1 MRPRSWVVSAVAGLT
16 TSLLPACAQ
25 MRNCTQ
31 PASAPLSASAA
42 PDLAGAIPGPLT
54 KVSTPF
60 AEPRPAAPPEDSA
73 GPAPVPARTVSRD
86 LTPPAP
92 LAVASI
98 PVPAE
103 MPAPAPAARTTPAT
117 ELKLV
122 EDPLVSALRCY
133 LNKRPDEALTLLKRY
148 DKSTQELLL
157 LLLPLVA
164 RVAEG
169 GTQANNPQEI
179 KVVVDQMEDVTSN
192 LRTRAPFS
200 AEDMSCCSNVE
211 KFGS

>member
-1 MRPRSWVVSAVAGLT
+1 
-16 TSLLPACAQ
+16 
-25 MRNCTQ
+25 
-31 PASAPLSASAA
+31 
-42 PDLAGAIPGPLT
+42 
-54 KVSTPF
+54 
-60 AEPRPAAPPEDSA
+60 
-73 GPAPVPARTVSRD
+73 
-86 LTPPAP
+86 
-92 LAVASI
+92 
-98 PVPAE
+98 